1 MDRSLKQR
9 ILKNLELRDWAVL
22 NGQFPVEVEWDI
34 ITEVSERLGKNIP
47 NRDIVN
53 HLYQQLQYAKIEEN
67 QNKIRKIVLEL
78 KKEAEKNQPIINEY
92 LEIFKNLNVDSE
104 NRQNVWGKDFLG
116 ILAYEYQS

>member
-34 ITEVSERLGKNIP
+34 ITEVSERLGKSIP
-47 NRDIVN
+47 NQDIVN

-104 NRQNVWGKDFLG
+104 NRGQIWSRDFLG
-116 ILAYEYQS
+116 ILSYEFNQ

>member
-47 NRDIVN
+47 NRDLAN

-104 NRQNVWGKDFLG
+104 NRGQVWSKDFLG
-116 ILAYEYQS
+116 ILAYEYAP

>member
-9 ILKNLELRDWAVL
+9 ILKNLEIQDWATL
-22 NGQFPVEVEWDI
+22 NQQFPIEIQWDI
-34 ITEVSERLGKNIP
+34 ITEISERLGKSIP

-78 KKEAEKNQPIINEY
+78 KKESEKNQGIINEY
-92 LEIFKNLNVDSE
+92 LERFKNLNVDSE
-104 NRQNVWGKDFLG
+104 NRGNIWEKDALG
-116 ILAYEYQS
+116 VLSYEFNM